1 MVFLLT
7 LAIAVLFVL
16 LFDQKYKL
24 RRLDQQ
30 VHDLAARLMDQQIGR
45 DMAEPDS
52 PDTQVEPAA
61 ARAAAVTPD
70 AKPEAAPRTAPP
82 PQISPSPK
90 PAQTQLAALRSAYGK
105 LLRSDKEAAEAT
117 RAPETA
123 APMVP
128 PAPATPAK
136 RVTAAPQAGAAG
148 TDAGT
153 GVDTATGTETPG
165 IRAPEPASAPAPAST
180 SASTRTPAP
189 AAAPVPTPAKGFSFS
204 FEELFGRQLP
214 IWAGGITLAVAGV
227 LIVKYAIDAG
237 LLTPWA
243 RIIGGLL
250 FGAILIAGAELVYRK
265 EALVDDPRV
274 RQALAGAG
282 IATLYASILMAHN
295 GFGLIGPFAA
305 FVLMALVTAAA
316 LGLSLRFGAPS
327 AMLGLAGGLATPA
340 LVGAMQPNVPLLSAY
355 LALTIGALTAVSRHQ
370 RWMWL
375 GIAALVGGGVWS
387 LILIATMQLSTVNG
401 LSLGALVLGLAIAIP
416 ALGFTD
422 ARHALFRAAVA
433 AIGAVQIALLVA
445 RGGFSLLH
453 WSLFLLI
460 ACACQWLM
468 WRERRAPA
476 PNRSALALL
485 QLASLILSILLLLM
499 WWPFAPGMQ
508 LLGIGGALLAIHAVP
523 LFPRLWDRHSDQPV
537 AQWAVMGLAILWVG
551 LRHTFPDFP
560 RPTLA
565 LVSLGAALFTALPLV
580 TGWNKLRARAGQP
593 KDFSCALLA
602 GATAL
607 LLGAALYFAL
617 PLWSLAIGAALVVAA
632 MLELARAAGDRK
644 TATLAFLFAGGVM
657 FLLFSTPIEQAI
669 TEWIRLLSEE
679 ETVGTSVLRWAAVT
693 AMALLFVLR
702 APAPWQRKTASAAT
716 AFLGYGTAAQFVPTS
731 FLPFVAPLMMLGL
744 AAFASRCAQGH
755 ASAPSAPA
763 LVAPALGMGA
773 LIAFLWAAGPLTDW
787 LNGVMDAVAGNPLLA
802 DHLPSAALTVR
813 QLAAPAALIAAAVW
827 LMRAHMARLAG
838 RIGGAMMVAILVI
851 AVHILYRHG
860 FAGVA
865 GGDFVATGM
874 MQRAVWAALL
884 LGVGFAGFK
893 ASARY
898 QPFGRMLALGLAVA
912 ATLYLGFFSL
922 FLHNPLWNG
931 QAVGALPLL
940 NALLPTY
947 GLLFAALWLIER
959 SAATLLPTTLNAPLP
974 RILDVG
980 RMGAIILFAYATLAQ
995 AFHGSRFDVAALG
1008 EGENILRSI
1017 LAIALAIGFL
1027 LWGIRRHRRD
1037 WRIASLVLMLGA
1049 VGKVFIFDASGLT
1062 GLTRIASFVAL
1073 GFSLIG
1079 IGWLYSRQLRSTPQE
1094 AQKD

>member
-1 MVFLLT
+1 MVFLLF
-7 LAIAVLFVL
+7 IAVFVLFVL
-16 LFDQKYKL
+16 VLDQKYKL

-30 VHDLAARLMDQQIGR
+30 VHDLATRLMEQQGGR
-45 DMAEPDS
+45 GIAEPES
-52 PDTQVEPAA
+52 PGTQVDPAA
-61 ARAAAVTPD
+61 TQAAAVVL
-70 AKPEAAPRTAPP
+70 EVTAHPSRQMSPP
-82 PQISPSPK
+82 PK
-90 PAQTQLAALRSAYGK
+90 PAQTQLAALRSAYGN

-117 RAPETA
+117 HTAETVG
-123 APMVP
+123 PMVP
-128 PAPATPAK
+128 PVPATPDR
-136 RVTAAPQAGAAG
+136 RVTAAPQTGAAG

-153 GVDTATGTETPG
+153 ATPET
-165 IRAPEPASAPAPAST
+165 RTPEPAPAPT
-180 SASTRTPAP
+180 
-189 AAAPVPTPAKGFSFS
+189 PTPAKGFSFS

-250 FGAILIAGAELVYRK
+250 FGGILIAGAELVYRK

-305 FVLMALVTAAA
+305 FVLMALITAAA

-340 LVGAMQPNVPLLSAY
+340 LVGTMQPNVPLLSAY

-387 LILIATMQLSTVNG
+387 LVLIATMQLSTVNT
-401 LSLGALVLGLAIAIP
+401 LSLGALVMGLAIAIP
-416 ALGFTD
+416 ALSFTD
-422 ARHALFRAAVA
+422 TRHALFRAAVA
-433 AIGAVQIALLVA
+433 AIGAVQIAFLLA

-468 WRERRAPA
+468 WRERRAQA
-476 PNRSALALL
+476 PNQSALALL
-485 QLASLILSILLLLM
+485 QLESLILSILLLLL

-508 LLGIGGALLAIHAVP
+508 LLGVGGALLAIHAVP
-523 LFPRLWDRHSDQPV
+523 LFPRLWSKQSDQPV
-537 AQWAVMGLAILWVG
+537 AQWAVMGLAILWVA
-551 LRHTFPDFP
+551 LRHSFPDFP

-565 LVSLGAALFTALPLV
+565 LVSLGAAVFTALPLI
-580 TGWNKLRARAGQP
+580 TGWNKVRTLAQQG
-593 KDFSCALLA
+593 KDINCALLS
-602 GATAL
+602 GTVAL
-607 LLGAALYFAL
+607 LLAAALYFAL
-617 PLWSLAIGAALVVAA
+617 PLWSLVLGAALIVAA
-632 MLELARAAGDRK
+632 LLEFARAAGDRK
-644 TATLAFLFAGGVM
+644 TATVAFVFAGGAM
-657 FLLFSTPIEQAI
+657 LLLFSTPVEQAI
-669 TEWIRLLSEE
+669 TEWLRLFGEE
-679 ETVGTSVLRWAAVT
+679 EAIGTSALRWAGVA
-693 AMALLFVLR
+693 AMALLFVVR
-702 APAPWQRKTASAAT
+702 GAAPWQRKIASAA
-716 AFLGYGTAAQFVPTS
+716 AALLGYGAVAQLLPAS
-731 FLPFVAPLMMLGL
+731 FLPFVAPVMMLGL
-744 AAFASRCAQGH
+744 AAFASRRPQEDNPGLALP
-755 ASAPSAPA
+755 ALTFPA
-763 LVAPALGMGA
+763 LVFPALAMGA
-773 LIAFLWAAGPLTDW
+773 LIALLWAIVPLGQW
-787 LNGVMDAVAGNPLLA
+787 LNGVMGAAAGEPLLA
-802 DHLPSAALTVR
+802 ENLPSAALALR
-813 QLAAPAALIAAAVW
+813 QLAAPAVMIAGALW
-827 LMRAHMARLAG
+827 LLRAHMARLAG

-860 FAGVA
+860 FAALA
-865 GGDFVATGM
+865 GGDFVTTGM

-884 LGVGFAGFK
+884 VGAGFAGYK
-893 ASARY
+893 AGARY

-931 QAVGALPLL
+931 QAVGGLPLV

-959 SAATLLPTTLNAPLP
+959 SAAALLPDRISAHLP

-980 RMGAIILFAYATLAQ
+980 RMGAIILFAYSTLGQ

-1062 GLTRIASFVAL
+1062 GLIRIASFVAL

-1079 IGWLYSRQLRSTPQE
+1079 IGWLYSRQLRNTPQE
-1094 AQKD
+1094 AQKS

>member
-7 LAIAVLFVL
+7 LAIAVLFVM

-30 VHDLAARLMDQQIGR
+30 VHDLATRLMEQQVGR
-45 DMAEPDS
+45 GASEPDS
-52 PDTQVEPAA
+52 PHTQAEPAA
-61 ARAAAVTPD
+61 ARTAAVAPD
-70 AKPEAAPRTAPP
+70 GKAEAAPRTAPP
-82 PQISPSPK
+82 PQIPTPLK

-117 RAPETA
+117 RAAETV

-128 PAPATPAK
+128 PVHASPDRHAI
-136 RVTAAPQAGAAG
+136 AAPQAGAAETDAGG
-148 TDAGT
+148 TDAGV
-153 GVDTATGTETPG
+153 GADAATGTEIPET
-165 IRAPEPASAPAPAST
+165 RTPEPLSAPAPEST
-180 SASTRTPAP
+180 HASTRTPSP
-189 AAAPVPTPAKGFSFS
+189 APAKGFSFS

-460 ACACQWLM
+460 ACACQWLL

-499 WWPFAPGMQ
+499 WWPFAPGVQ

-523 LFPRLWDRHSDQPV
+523 LFPRLWDKHSDQPV

-580 TGWNKLRARAGQP
+580 TGWSKVRARAGQA

-679 ETVGTSVLRWAAVT
+679 ATVGTSVLRWAAVT

-716 AFLGYGTAAQFVPTS
+716 AFLGYGTVAQFVPTS

-744 AAFASRCAQGH
+744 AAFASRRAKSN

-763 LVAPALGMGA
+763 LAAPALGMGA

-787 LNGVMDAVAGNPLLA
+787 LNGVMDAIAGNPLLA

-813 QLAAPAALIAAAVW
+813 QLAAPAALIAGAVW
-827 LMRAHMARLAG
+827 LMRAHMPRLAG
-838 RIGGAMMVAILVI
+838 RIGGAMMVAILVV

-884 LGVGFAGFK
+884 LGTGFAGFK
-893 ASARY
+893 AGARY

-912 ATLYLGFFSL
+912 AALYLGFFSL

-931 QAVGALPLL
+931 QAVGALPLI

-959 SAATLLPTTLNAPLP
+959 SAATLLPPTINAPLP
-974 RILDVG
+974 RILDVA

>member
-1 MVFLLT
+1 MVFLLS
-7 LAIAVLFVL
+7 LAIFVLFVL
-16 LFDQKYKL
+16 VLDQKYKL
-24 RRLDQQ
+24 RRLDNQ
-30 VHDLAARLMDQQIGR
+30 VFELSNRLMAREAKAD
-45 DMAEPDS
+45 EPHRAM
-52 PDTQVEPAA
+52 PPEQEAA
-61 ARAAAVTPD
+61 APPLAPAD
-70 AKPEAAPRTAPP
+70 AKP
-82 PQISPSPK
+82 K
-90 PAQTQLAALRSAYGK
+90 PVAKPDQTQLAALRNAYRD
-105 LLRSDKEAAEAT
+105 LLQSDERAAAIVQGPPQGAPLAPSPVSPSPVPLVEEPEPVLAAQEAASPKPV
-117 RAPETA
+117 AP
-123 APMVP
+123 P
-128 PAPATPAK
+128 PA
-136 RVTAAPQAGAAG
+136 
-148 TDAGT
+148 
-153 GVDTATGTETPG
+153 
-165 IRAPEPASAPAPAST
+165 
-180 SASTRTPAP
+180 
-189 AAAPVPTPAKGFSFS
+189 AKGFSFS

-250 FGAILIAGAELVYRK
+250 FGGLLIAGAEIVYRK

-305 FVLMALVTAAA
+305 FVMMAVVTAAA

-375 GIAALVGGGVWS
+375 GLAALIGGGVWS
-387 LILIATMQLSTVNG
+387 LILIATMQLSTVNS
-401 LSLGALVLGLAIAIP
+401 LSLGALVLALAIALP
-416 ALGFTD
+416 AFSFADT
-422 ARHALFRAAVA
+422 RQALFRGGVAAVGA
-433 AIGAVQIALLVA
+433 AQIAFLLA
-445 RGGFSLLH
+445 RSGFSLLH

-460 ACACQWLM
+460 ALGCQWLM
-468 WRERRAPA
+468 RRERKSAA
-476 PNRSALALL
+476 PNQSALALL
-485 QLASLILSILLLLM
+485 QLTSLILSILLLLL
-499 WWPFAPGMQ
+499 WWPVAPGMQ
-508 LLGIGGALLAIHAVP
+508 LLGVGGALLAIHAVP
-523 LFPRLWDRHSDQPV
+523 LFPRLWKKQADLPV
-537 AQWAVMGLAILWVG
+537 VQWAVMGLAILVIA
-551 LRHTFPDFP
+551 LRHTYPDFA

-565 LVSLGAALFTALPLV
+565 LVSLGAALFTLV
-580 TGWNKLRARAGQP
+580 PILTGWSKIRALADTG
-593 KDFSCALLA
+593 KDVQLALLA
-602 GATAL
+602 GTAAL
-607 LLGAALYFAL
+607 LFMAALYFAL
-617 PLWSLAIGAALVVAA
+617 PLWSLAIGAALVALGV
-632 MLELARAAGDRK
+632 LELARKAGDRQ
-644 TATLAFLFAGGVM
+644 TATTAFVALSLAIWLLFA
-657 FLLFSTPIEQAI
+657 TPVEQAI
-669 TEWIRLLSEE
+669 REWLRLAGEE
-679 ETVGTSVLRWAAVT
+679 EALGTSALRWAVVAGV
-693 AMALLFVLR
+693 ALLFVLR
-702 APAPWQRKTASAAT
+702 NPIAWQRKTAAA
-716 AFLGYGTAAQFVPTS
+716 AAAMLAYGAAAQLLPATL
-731 FLPFVAPLMMLGL
+731 LPFVAPLLLLGL
-744 AAFASRCAQGH
+744 AAWVSRRPQHGAASLAF
-755 ASAPSAPA
+755 PA
-763 LVAPALGMGA
+763 LAMGA
-773 LIAFLWAAGPLTDW
+773 LIAFLWAAIPLTYW
-787 LNGVMDAVAGNPLLA
+787 LNGVIDAVAGNPLLA

-813 QLAAPAALIAAAVW
+813 QLAAPAALIAGALW
-827 LMRAHMARLAG
+827 LMRAHMVRLVG
-838 RIGGAMMVAILVI
+838 RIGGAAMVAILVI

-860 FAGVA
+860 FAALA

-884 LGVGFAGFK
+884 VGVGFAGFK
-893 ASARY
+893 AGARY

-912 ATLYLGFFSL
+912 ASLYLGFFSL

-959 SAATLLPTTLNAPLP
+959 SAATLLPANINAPLP
-974 RILDVG
+974 RILDVA

-995 AFHGSRFDVAALG
+995 AFHGSRFDVAELG

-1027 LWGIRRHRRD
+1027 LWGIRRGRRD
-1037 WRIASLVLMLGA
+1037 WRIASLELMLGA